1 MDDRGPRPVALVT
14 GSLGGLL
21 LLAAALLP
29 WSTRGAG
36 STIALRRIGDLVL
49 AGTVDAWVPR
59 WAGLAVY
66 LVPLGGALVLV
77 GTGLGRRAG
86 GALAAGGVVLAVVGT
101 AVCLSALDRLS
112 ATGVGGG
119 TVAAVS
125 GAMLGTV
132 GVGTTW
138 TGRRSP
144 RRPTGPPTEV
154 NLPS

>member
-1 MDDRGPRPVALVT
+1 MHDRGPGPVPLAT
-14 GSLGGLL
+14 GSVGGLL
-21 LLAAALLP
+21 LLAAAFLP
-29 WSTRGAG
+29 WSGQGAG

-59 WAGLAVY
+59 WAGAVVY
-66 LVPLGGALVLV
+66 CVPLGGAVLLI

-86 GALAAGGVVLAVVGT
+86 AAVAATGVVLAAAGT
-101 AVCLSALDRLS
+101 VVCLSALGRLA

-119 TVAAVS
+119 TVAALA

-138 TGRRSP
+138 LGQRSTADRSDSPP
-144 RRPTGPPTEV
+144 R
-154 NLPS
+154 